1 MIPSSSNQNVRQVHD
16 SANSL
21 YMTSETTGSSDSLQ
35 MPPHAIT
42 KASRHFGNISM
53 AMIDDFFTTSTNS
66 MNLPTHQ
73 SKIKFIPPPTS
84 ARLQYTKETESTAH
98 NTENTEDEFY
108 ASNGNNRVRPSYRR
122 DEQTKADFDYAKI
135 KQEYESQLK
144 KEKMVKMSQE
154 RKDAHENSSIVGS
167 VDQSG
172 SVVGSNMS
180 QV

>member
-16 SANSL
+16 SSNSL

-35 MPPHAIT
+35 MPPHAIS

-66 MNLPTHQ
+66 MKLPLHQ

-84 ARLQYTKETESTAH
+84 ARMQYTKESESTAY
-98 NTENTEDEFY
+98 TEREDEFY
-108 ASNGNNRVRPSYRR
+108 ASNGNNRLRPSYRR

-154 RKDAHENSSIVGS
+154 RKDANENSSLVGS
-167 VDQSG
+167 IDHSG